1 MKRLLPGFL
10 ILALFLSACGTVSV
24 KVNWNPDQT
33 LPGETATPF
42 EIVAPLETA
51 TATAYVT
58 PDLTATLLSALL
70 TPSPT
75 ATAFVP
81 VETPQPGFTATP
93 TAAAAVM
100 PGAPL
105 AFVRDQRIYW
115 VAPNGLIY
123 LVGDPAY
130 TASAPL
136 LSPDNRLVAYL
147 EFRGRTMEG
156 GMKLRNIVIASTDR
170 GFELRTLVG
179 DSSDQLLSFSPDGQW
194 LLTRR
199 AELKQ
204 PSGLLYY
211 GLHVINVFSGED
223 RQVLAPLGF
232 PNDPPILPF
241 TPTWSSDSRYIFFDR
256 RPASGEWPP
265 RLELN
270 VVNIQTGETRL
281 LLDVNQSGTLF
292 FSPDGRELLVAG
304 PSQLLKFNL
313 DEVYNF
319 SVNAT
324 PQLLMSYEPLA
335 EGALPQLRW
344 AGPQRIFL
352 ALPWQDSGRL
362 KLSFMDISTLD
373 GQGTV
378 FATYDDILLRPQVVD
393 VGETYAQDKLHPIWT
408 NDLSRAA
415 LNVQIN
421 TGGVARSDILIMD
434 GLGNNPVELL
444 HNARFISWSP
454 DGLHFLFISGSEEN
468 VLQARQTFDLMLG
481 RADNAGDSRL
491 IMSGID
497 ATVVLDTVRWLDGQT
512 YVFNATVFDGSIGF
526 PRLWRGV
533 IGGPPV
539 MLASGSGN

>member
-10 ILALFLSACGTVSV
+10 ILVLSLSACGTVSV

-33 LPGETATPF
+33 LPGGTATPL
-42 EIVAPLETA
+42 EIVTP

-70 TPSPT
+70 APSPT

-81 VETPQPGFTATP
+81 RETSQPGFTATP
-93 TAAAAVM
+93 TPPAAVM
-100 PGAPL
+100 PGAQL
-105 AFVRDQRIYW
+105 TFVRQDRIYW
-115 VAPNGLIY
+115 LDPGGNIY
-123 LVGDPAY
+123 PLSDSAY
-130 TASAPL
+130 AASSPL
-136 LSPDNRLVAYL
+136 ASPDNSLVVYFESRNGSVL
-147 EFRGRTMEG
+147 EGLLL
-156 GMKLRNIVIASTDR
+156 KDIVLASTSR
-170 GFELRTLVG
+170 SFEPRTLVG
-179 DSSDQLLSFSPDGQW
+179 DSSDRLLSFSPDGQW
-194 LLTRR
+194 LLTQR
-199 AELKQ
+199 AEFKQ
-204 PSGLLYY
+204 PVGLFYY
-211 GLHVINVFSGED
+211 GLHIINVITGED
-223 RQVLAPLGF
+223 REVLAPLGF
-232 PNDPPILPF
+232 PNDPPILPVN
-241 TPTWSSDSRYIFFDR
+241 PIWSPDSQHIFFDR
-256 RPASGEWPP
+256 KPASDEWPP

-270 VVNIQTGETRL
+270 VIDIQTGGTRL
-281 LLDVNQSGTLF
+281 LLDVNRSGTLF

-324 PQLLMSYEPLA
+324 PQLLMSYELLS

-344 AGPQRIFL
+344 ADPQRIFL
-352 ALPWQDSGRL
+352 ALPWQDSERL

-378 FATYDDILLRPQVVD
+378 FATYADILLRPEFFD
-393 VGETYAQDKLHPIWT
+393 GGVGAGEMYAKDKLHPIWT
-408 NDLSRAA
+408 DDLSRAA
-415 LNVQIN
+415 LNVRVN

-454 DGLHFLFISGSEEN
+454 DGLYFLFISGSEEN
-468 VLQARQTFDLMLG
+468 VLQARQSFDLLLG

-497 ATVVLDTVRWLDGQT
+497 ATVALDTVRWLDGQT
-512 YVFNATVFDGSIGF
+512 YVFNATVFDGSIGI
-526 PRLWRGV
+526 PHLWRGV
-533 IGGPPV
+533 IGGSPV

>member
-10 ILALFLSACGTVSV
+10 ILALFLSACGKVSV

-33 LPGETATPF
+33 PPGETATPLAIF
-42 EIVAPLETA
+42 APLETA

-81 VETPQPGFTATP
+81 REPPQPDFTATP
-93 TAAAAVM
+93 TAVAAIV

-105 AFVRDQRIYW
+105 AFIRNQHVYW
-115 VAPNGLIY
+115 SAPNGIIY
-123 LVGDPAY
+123 PVGDPAY

-136 LSPDNRLVAYL
+136 VSPDHSLVAYH
-147 EFRGRTMEG
+147 EFRGRITESG
-156 GMKLRNIVIASTDR
+156 RKLRNIVIASTDR
-170 GFELRTLVG
+170 GFELRTLVE
-179 DSSDQLLSFSPDGQW
+179 DSSDQLLSFSPDGRW
-194 LLTRR
+194 LLTRH
-199 AELKQ
+199 AEFEQ
-204 PSGLLYY
+204 PVGFFYY
-211 GLHVINVFSGED
+211 GLHIINVITGED
-223 RQVLAPLGF
+223 REVLAPPGF
-232 PNDPPILPF
+232 PNDPPILPAN
-241 TPTWSSDSRYIFFDR
+241 PIWSPDSQYIFFDR
-256 RPASGEWPP
+256 KPASGEWPP

-270 VVNIQTGETRL
+270 VVDIQTGETRL
-281 LLDVNQSGTLF
+281 LLDVNRSGTLF

-319 SVNAT
+319 SVDAT

-378 FATYDDILLRPQVVD
+378 FTTYDDILLRPQVVD
-393 VGETYAQDKLHPIWT
+393 TGETYVQDKLHPIWN

-421 TGGVARSDILIMD
+421 TGGMARSDILIMD

-468 VLQARQTFDLMLG
+468 VLQASQSFDLFLG
-481 RADNAGDSRL
+481 RADNAGDSLL
-491 IMSGID
+491 IMPGID
-497 ATVVLDTVRWLDGQT
+497 ATVDFDTVRWLDGQT
-512 YVFNATVFDGSIGF
+512 YVFNAAVFDGSVGV
-526 PRLWRGV
+526 PHLWRGV
-533 IGGPPV
+533 IGGSPV
-539 MLASGSGN
+539 MLAPGSGN